1 MKQALIIA
9 LTALVSL
16 FTMPTTAQEAKRLI
30 NLDPSTF
37 RPVQTDALT
46 GVGIDKIGLDRSKRP
61 CARIKIHLNRMSRED
76 IEKIVVRTIGGSV
89 ELTRQHTAYEGNGLI
104 IELTAKEH
112 TRFYLQHEKYGDSNE
127 VALNLEGNKEYR
139 LDGQLN
145 LLLSIAVAT
154 NVVGADVYLDK
165 VYKGVTDENGLLT
178 IESVAMGK
186 HVVML
191 QHGETLDKQEINV
204 SSDKISF
211 RLTINP
217 SNSATTTTTT
227 TTAAA
232 NNGAML
238 SNQLIT
244 PEVKTYKVG
253 DYYDDGEKQGVVFW
267 VDASGEHGK
276 IVSLTESSKIP
287 WTSDKTEEKTIIDT
301 NSEGDG
307 AYNTNIVKQIYDWQS
322 KYPAFKWCADLGEG
336 WYLPAIE
343 ELKLFTLDNTVR
355 NAINQTLATK
365 GGTKIPDIG
374 TVHWYWSSTESTV
387 KYKGMFCVWLVTM
400 SLGDTYDYYKYLNYS
415 VRAVSAFGNKSQAEA
430 ITTATYAD
438 SATANFGGFEMV
450 FVKGG
455 TFTMGATAEQGSDAG
470 DGEKPVHSVTVS
482 NFYIGKYEVTQA
494 QWEAVMGKNPS
505 RYKGDNRPVEN
516 VSWNDVQKFI
526 KKLNAKTGKKYRLPT
541 EAEWEYAA
549 RGGNQSKGYKYSGSN
564 NRDEVAWYTNNSG
577 KQTHPVGQKQPN
589 ELGLYDMSGN
599 VWEWCSDWYGSYS
612 SGSQTNPTGP
622 ANGSYRVLRGGG
634 WFNSAR
640 GCRVSSRGGLTPSLC
655 SSDYGFRLVCQ
666 P

>member
-76 IEKIVVRTIGGSV
+76 IEKIVVRTIGGGV
-89 ELTRQHTAYEGNGLI
+89 ELTRQQTAYEGNGLI

-217 SNSATTTTTT
+217 SNSATTVAT
-227 TTAAA
+227 
-232 NNGAML
+232 NNGVML

-253 DYYDDGEKQGVVFW
+253 DYYDDGEKRGVVFW

-276 IVSLTESSKIP
+276 IVSLMESKITLR
-287 WTSDKTEEKTIIDT
+287 WTSDKIEQKRLIGADNEE
-301 NSEGDG
+301 NG
-307 AYNTNIVKQIYDWQS
+307 ANNMAKVRQIYDWQS
-322 KYPAFKWCADLGEG
+322 KYPAFKECADLGEG

-343 ELKLFTLDNTVR
+343 ELKLFTLDDTVLNT
-355 NAINQTLATK
+355 INQTLTTK

-374 TVHWYWSSTESTV
+374 TSHWYWSSTESNH
-387 KYKGMFCVWLVTM
+387 KYKGKFYAWGGRL
-400 SLGDTYDYYKYLNYS
+400 YDGYASSIYGKHGLIY
-415 VRAVSAFGNKSQAEA
+415 VRAVS
-430 ITTATYAD
+430 
-438 SATANFGGFEMV
+438 
-450 FVKGG
+450 
-455 TFTMGATAEQGSDAG
+455 TF
-470 DGEKPVHSVTVS
+470 
-482 NFYIGKYEVTQA
+482 
-494 QWEAVMGKNPS
+494 
-505 RYKGDNRPVEN
+505 
-516 VSWNDVQKFI
+516 
-526 KKLNAKTGKKYRLPT
+526 
-541 EAEWEYAA
+541 
-549 RGGNQSKGYKYSGSN
+549 
-564 NRDEVAWYTNNSG
+564 
-577 KQTHPVGQKQPN
+577 
-589 ELGLYDMSGN
+589 
-599 VWEWCSDWYGSYS
+599 
-612 SGSQTNPTGP
+612 
-622 ANGSYRVLRGGG
+622 
-634 WFNSAR
+634 
-640 GCRVSSRGGLTPSLC
+640 
-655 SSDYGFRLVCQ
+655 
-666 P
+666 

>member
-37 RPVQTDALT
+37 RPIQTDVLT

-127 VALNLEGNKEYR
+127 VTLNLEGNKEYR

-217 SNSATTTTTT
+217 SNSATTA
-227 TTAAA
+227 TAT
-232 NNGAML
+232 NGAML

-253 DYYDDGEKQGVVFW
+253 DYYNENGKEGVVFW

-276 IVSLTESSKIP
+276 IVSLTESKNALQWASVKIEQKRLIGA
-287 WTSDKTEEKTIIDT
+287 DDEE
-301 NSEGDG
+301 NG
-307 AYNTNIVKQIYDWQS
+307 ANNMAKVRQIPDWQS
-322 KYPAFKWCADLGEG
+322 KYPAFKWCDDLGEG

-343 ELKLFTLDNTVR
+343 ELKLFTLDETVR
-355 NAINQTLATK
+355 NTINQTLTTK

-374 TVHWYWSSTESTV
+374 TYYWYWSSTERNEE
-387 KYKGMFCVWLVTM
+387 YGKGFCAWGVDMRRGHTRN
-400 SLGDTYDYYKYLNYS
+400 YDKDFILC
-415 VRAVSAFGNKSQAEA
+415 VRAV
-430 ITTATYAD
+430 TT
-438 SATANFGGFEMV
+438 F
-450 FVKGG
+450 
-455 TFTMGATAEQGSDAG
+455 
-470 DGEKPVHSVTVS
+470 
-482 NFYIGKYEVTQA
+482 
-494 QWEAVMGKNPS
+494 
-505 RYKGDNRPVEN
+505 
-516 VSWNDVQKFI
+516 
-526 KKLNAKTGKKYRLPT
+526 
-541 EAEWEYAA
+541 
-549 RGGNQSKGYKYSGSN
+549 
-564 NRDEVAWYTNNSG
+564 
-577 KQTHPVGQKQPN
+577 
-589 ELGLYDMSGN
+589 
-599 VWEWCSDWYGSYS
+599 
-612 SGSQTNPTGP
+612 
-622 ANGSYRVLRGGG
+622 
-634 WFNSAR
+634 
-640 GCRVSSRGGLTPSLC
+640 
-655 SSDYGFRLVCQ
+655 
-666 P
+666 

>member
-89 ELTRQHTAYEGNGLI
+89 ELTRQQTAYEGNGLI

-217 SNSATTTTTT
+217 SNSATAA
-227 TTAAA
+227 TTATAT
-232 NNGAML
+232 NGVML

-253 DYYDDGEKQGVVFW
+253 DYYDDGKKQGVVFW
-267 VDASGEHGK
+267 VDGTGQHGK

-287 WTSDKTEEKTIIDT
+287 WTSDKTEEKTTIDT

-322 KYPAFKWCADLGEG
+322 KYPAFKWCTDLGEG

-343 ELKLFTLDNTVR
+343 ELKLFTLDETVR
-355 NAINQTLATK
+355 NAINPTLATK

-374 TVHWYWSSTESTV
+374 TVHWYWSSTEYST
-387 KYKGMFCVWLVTM
+387 KWEFCAWRVNM
-400 SLGDTYDYYKYLNYS
+400 RNGKAFGNIKNLNFS
-415 VRAVSAFGNKSQAEA
+415 VRAVAAF
-430 ITTATYAD
+430 
-438 SATANFGGFEMV
+438 
-450 FVKGG
+450 
-455 TFTMGATAEQGSDAG
+455 
-470 DGEKPVHSVTVS
+470 
-482 NFYIGKYEVTQA
+482 
-494 QWEAVMGKNPS
+494 
-505 RYKGDNRPVEN
+505 
-516 VSWNDVQKFI
+516 
-526 KKLNAKTGKKYRLPT
+526 
-541 EAEWEYAA
+541 
-549 RGGNQSKGYKYSGSN
+549 
-564 NRDEVAWYTNNSG
+564 
-577 KQTHPVGQKQPN
+577 
-589 ELGLYDMSGN
+589 
-599 VWEWCSDWYGSYS
+599 
-612 SGSQTNPTGP
+612 
-622 ANGSYRVLRGGG
+622 
-634 WFNSAR
+634 
-640 GCRVSSRGGLTPSLC
+640 
-655 SSDYGFRLVCQ
+655 
-666 P
+666 

>member
-89 ELTRQHTAYEGNGLI
+89 ELTRQQTAYEGNGLI

-127 VALNLEGNKEYR
+127 VTLNLEGNKEYR

-217 SNSATTTTTT
+217 SNSATTA
-227 TTAAA
+227 TTAATA
-232 NNGAML
+232 TATNGAML

-276 IVSLTESSKIP
+276 IVSMTESSKIP

-307 AYNTNIVKQIYDWQS
+307 AYNTNIVKQIYDWQN
-322 KYPAFKWCADLGEG
+322 KYPAFKWCTDLGEG

-343 ELKLFTLDNTVR
+343 ELKLFTLDETVR
-355 NAINQTLATK
+355 NTINQTLTTK

-374 TVHWYWSSTESTV
+374 TVHWYWSSTEYST
-387 KYKGMFCVWLVTM
+387 KWEFCAWRVNM
-400 SLGDTYDYYKYLNYS
+400 RNGKAFGNIKNLNFS
-415 VRAVSAFGNKSQAEA
+415 VRAV
-430 ITTATYAD
+430 AT
-438 SATANFGGFEMV
+438 F
-450 FVKGG
+450 
-455 TFTMGATAEQGSDAG
+455 
-470 DGEKPVHSVTVS
+470 
-482 NFYIGKYEVTQA
+482 
-494 QWEAVMGKNPS
+494 
-505 RYKGDNRPVEN
+505 
-516 VSWNDVQKFI
+516 
-526 KKLNAKTGKKYRLPT
+526 
-541 EAEWEYAA
+541 
-549 RGGNQSKGYKYSGSN
+549 
-564 NRDEVAWYTNNSG
+564 
-577 KQTHPVGQKQPN
+577 
-589 ELGLYDMSGN
+589 
-599 VWEWCSDWYGSYS
+599 
-612 SGSQTNPTGP
+612 
-622 ANGSYRVLRGGG
+622 
-634 WFNSAR
+634 
-640 GCRVSSRGGLTPSLC
+640 
-655 SSDYGFRLVCQ
+655 
-666 P
+666 

>member
-89 ELTRQHTAYEGNGLI
+89 ELTRQQTAYEGNGLI

-127 VALNLEGNKEYR
+127 VTLNLEGNKEYR

-217 SNSATTTTTT
+217 SNSATTA
-227 TTAAA
+227 TTAAT
-232 NNGAML
+232 NNGVML

-253 DYYDDGEKQGVVFW
+253 DYYDDGKKQGVVFW
-267 VDASGEHGK
+267 VDATGQHGK
-276 IVSLTESSKIP
+276 IVSLMESKFQ
-287 WTSDKTEEKTIIDT
+287 WTSDKIEQKRLI
-301 NSEGDG
+301 G
-307 AYNTNIVKQIYDWQS
+307 ADDEDNGANNMAKVRQIYDWQS

-343 ELKLFTLDNTVR
+343 ELKLFTLNNTVR
-355 NAINQTLATK
+355 NAINQTLTTK

-374 TVHWYWSSTESTV
+374 ISDYWYWSSTENNS
-387 KYKGMFCVWLVTM
+387 KSKGVFCAWLVLM
-400 SLGDTYDYYKYLNYS
+400 GSGNPGYGNKSYDLY
-415 VRAVSAFGNKSQAEA
+415 VRAVSVIGKKSQPATTQST
-430 ITTATYAD
+430 TTAAPVVVSGSTSGPYKVGDYYNENGKEGVVFWVDETGQHGKFVSLTETSRTPWASDEKELKILIGAD
-438 SATANFGGFEMV
+438 DKENGANNMAKVRQITDWQSKYPAFRWCADLGEGWYLPAIEELKLFTLDKTV
-450 FVKGG
+450 HNVVNQTLVAKGG
-455 TFTMGATAEQGSDAG
+455 S
-470 DGEKPVHSVTVS
+470 K
-482 NFYIGKYEVTQA
+482 IGH
-494 QWEAVMGKNPS
+494 
-505 RYKGDNRPVEN
+505 
-516 VSWNDVQKFI
+516 
-526 KKLNAKTGKKYRLPT
+526 YRLWSST
-541 EAEWEYAA
+541 EHNKRCARQVLMIDRSFDYYSKSIYGNARAVAA
-549 RGGNQSKGYKYSGSN
+549 
-564 NRDEVAWYTNNSG
+564 
-577 KQTHPVGQKQPN
+577 
-589 ELGLYDMSGN
+589 
-599 VWEWCSDWYGSYS
+599 
-612 SGSQTNPTGP
+612 
-622 ANGSYRVLRGGG
+622 
-634 WFNSAR
+634 F
-640 GCRVSSRGGLTPSLC
+640 
-655 SSDYGFRLVCQ
+655 
-666 P
+666 

>member
-9 LTALVSL
+9 LTTLVSL

-89 ELTRQHTAYEGNGLI
+89 ELTRQLTAYEGNGLI

-217 SNSATTTTTT
+217 SNSATTA
-227 TTAAA
+227 TTATAT
-232 NNGAML
+232 NGVML

-276 IVSLTESSKIP
+276 IVSMTESSKIP

-322 KYPAFKWCADLGEG
+322 KYPAFKWCTDLGEG

-343 ELKLFTLDNTVR
+343 ELKLFTINHTVR
-355 NAINQTLATK
+355 NAINQTLTTK

-374 TVHWYWSSTESTV
+374 ASHWYWSSTEYST
-387 KYKGMFCVWLVTM
+387 KWEFCAWRVNM
-400 SLGDTYDYYKYLNYS
+400 RNGKAFGNIKNLNFS
-415 VRAVSAFGNKSQAEA
+415 VRAVSAF
-430 ITTATYAD
+430 
-438 SATANFGGFEMV
+438 
-450 FVKGG
+450 
-455 TFTMGATAEQGSDAG
+455 
-470 DGEKPVHSVTVS
+470 
-482 NFYIGKYEVTQA
+482 
-494 QWEAVMGKNPS
+494 
-505 RYKGDNRPVEN
+505 
-516 VSWNDVQKFI
+516 
-526 KKLNAKTGKKYRLPT
+526 
-541 EAEWEYAA
+541 
-549 RGGNQSKGYKYSGSN
+549 
-564 NRDEVAWYTNNSG
+564 
-577 KQTHPVGQKQPN
+577 
-589 ELGLYDMSGN
+589 
-599 VWEWCSDWYGSYS
+599 
-612 SGSQTNPTGP
+612 
-622 ANGSYRVLRGGG
+622 
-634 WFNSAR
+634 
-640 GCRVSSRGGLTPSLC
+640 
-655 SSDYGFRLVCQ
+655 
-666 P
+666 